1 MWLKESTFPNEL
13 IDMKQRIL
21 IADDDESIRDIF
33 QLILGNSGYH
43 IDISHNGEDIL
54 NNSFEV
60 PDLFLLDKQLAGHNG
75 LDICMHLKSKPETKD
90 IPVIM
95 ISASPDIGP
104 LSVAAGAD
112 AYIEK
117 PFEIE
122 YLRAVIRHYIQKPVT
137 KVNGHNT
144 TI

>member
-1 MWLKESTFPNEL
+1 
-13 IDMKQRIL
+13 MKQRIL

-33 QLILGNSGYH
+33 QIILGNAGYH
-43 IDISHNGEDIL
+43 IDVSQNGEDIL
-54 NNSFEV
+54 NNSFVV

-75 LDICMHLKSKPETKD
+75 LDICRYLKNNPATKD
-90 IPVIM
+90 VPVIM

-104 LSVAAGAD
+104 LSIAAGAD

-122 YLRAVIRHYIQKPVT
+122 YLRAIIRHYIQQPVA
-137 KVNGHNT
+137 KINGQESG
-144 TI
+144 I

>member
-1 MWLKESTFPNEL
+1 
-13 IDMKQRIL
+13 MKQRIL

-33 QLILGNSGYH
+33 QLILGKAGYQ
-43 IDISHNGEDIL
+43 IEVSSTGEDIL
-54 NNSFEV
+54 NNSFVV
-60 PDLFLLDKQLAGHNG
+60 PDLFLVDKQLAGQNG
-75 LDICMHLKSKPETKD
+75 LDICMHLKSNPETKD

-104 LSVAAGAD
+104 LSMAAGAD

-122 YLRAVIRHYIQKPVT
+122 YLRSVIRHYIHRPVANM
-137 KVNGHNT
+137 NGHT
-144 TI
+144 TNA

>member
-1 MWLKESTFPNEL
+1 MWLKPSAFPNES
-13 IDMKQRIL
+13 ITMKQRIL

-33 QLILGNSGYH
+33 QLILGNAGYQ
-43 IDISHNGEDIL
+43 IAISSTGEDIL
-54 NNSFEV
+54 NDSFEV

-75 LDICMHLKSKPETKD
+75 LDICMHLKNNPKTKD

-104 LSVAAGAD
+104 LSMEAGAD

-122 YLRAVIRHYIQKPVT
+122 YLRSVIRHYIEKPVSNM
-137 KVNGHNT
+137 NGQTANA
-144 TI
+144 

>member
-1 MWLKESTFPNEL
+1 MWVTTTAFPNES
-13 IDMKQRIL
+13 IAMKQRIL

-33 QLILGNSGYH
+33 QLILGNAGYQ
-43 IDISHNGEDIL
+43 IEISSTGENIL

-75 LDICMHLKSKPETKD
+75 LDICKYLKNKPETKD
-90 IPVIM
+90 VPVIM

-104 LSVAAGAD
+104 LSIEAGAD

-117 PFEIE
+117 PFEIQ
-122 YLRAVIRHYIQKPVT
+122 YLRSVIRHYLQRSAA
-137 KVNGHNT
+137 NT
-144 TI
+144 NQQTTNA

>member
-1 MWLKESTFPNEL
+1 MLPKEFTFPNEL

-33 QLILGNSGYH
+33 QLILGNAGYL
-43 IDISHNGEDIL
+43 IDVSPNGEDIF

-60 PDLFLLDKQLAGHNG
+60 PDLFLLDKQLAGYNG
-75 LDICMHLKSKPETKD
+75 LDICRRLKSNPETKD
-90 IPVIM
+90 IPVVM

-122 YLRAVIRHYIQKPVT
+122 YLRAIIRHYIKKPAAKINQENT
-137 KVNGHNT
+137 KN
-144 TI
+144 

>member
-1 MWLKESTFPNEL
+1 MWLKPSAFPNES
-13 IDMKQRIL
+13 IAMKQRIL

-33 QLILGNSGYH
+33 QLILGNAGYQ
-43 IDISHNGEDIL
+43 IAISSTGEDIL
-54 NNSFEV
+54 NDSFEV
-60 PDLFLLDKQLAGHNG
+60 PDLFLLDKQLAGQNG
-75 LDICMHLKSKPETKD
+75 LDICMHLKNNPKTKD

-104 LSVAAGAD
+104 LSMEAGAD

-122 YLRAVIRHYIQKPVT
+122 YLLGIERR
-137 KVNGHNT
+137 
-144 TI
+144 

>member
-33 QLILGNSGYH
+33 QLILGNAGYQ
-43 IDISHNGEDIL
+43 IDVSPNGEDIL

-75 LDICMHLKSKPETKD
+75 LDICTYLKNKPETKD
-90 IPVIM
+90 VPVIM

-122 YLRAVIRHYIQKPVT
+122 YLRAIIRHYIKKPAA
-137 KVNGHNT
+137 KANGQEKSS
-144 TI
+144 

>member
-1 MWLKESTFPNEL
+1 MWVKQSAFLNEP
-13 IDMKQRIL
+13 ITMKQRIL

-33 QLILGNSGYH
+33 QLILGNAGYE
-43 IDISHNGEDIL
+43 IEITSNGENIL
-54 NNSFEV
+54 NNSYVV

-75 LDICMHLKSKPETKD
+75 LDICMHLKNNPETKD

-104 LSVAAGAD
+104 LSIAAGAD

-122 YLRAVIRHYIQKPVT
+122 YLRSVIRHYIQRPVT
-137 KVNGHNT
+137 K
-144 TI
+144 I